1 MKPLHELKTT
11 MQRSV
16 QTQTCCKAVPPY
28 NLISPYS
35 VDSSAS
41 TYAEISFFL
50 LKLCSLTYNSCPCWN
65 INLRKVAPPI
75 PRKWSREESRA

>member
-11 MQRSV
+11 LQRYV
-16 QTQTCCKAVPPY
+16 QTQIYCKVVSPY

-50 LKLCSLTYNSCPCWN
+50 LKTLQFDLQ
-65 INLRKVAPPI
+65 
-75 PRKWSREESRA
+75 